1 MSTTEHTESE
11 SASTPDTS
19 AAGTHNLKSHA
30 CVLCQR
36 RKVKCDKREPCANC
50 TKARTDCVFRAP
62 TTQRRRP
69 RKSPEAILLA
79 RCRRYEELLRGA
91 GVKIESSAAGPD
103 VAQRVENLTINES
116 DQTIKSL
123 GNPSPQSVVLG
134 KGVRPAAERGQIVVK
149 NGKTRYLENKLWTHL
164 DDEFM
169 DASEILPGSSDEED
183 TETSPASTAA
193 HMDPH
198 GLLLGYSPIDQD
210 LRSEHPPPIQQFRLW
225 QAFLDNVHP
234 MTKFIHAPTVQQAL
248 LEATEAMDDI
258 PRPMESLMFA
268 IYSCAVYSMSNV
280 ECEKITGQ
288 AKSVVLTRY
297 QCAARHALT
306 NAGLLKTSNIT
317 VLQAFALFLLSMR
330 QRYDSHSLFILTGVA
345 LRISQR
351 LGLHRDGLD
360 LKLPAFET
368 EMRRRLWWQV
378 LLLEARAGEF
388 SGVGQVI
395 LPYIQWTT
403 KMPLNIND
411 SSLHPSMV
419 ELPTDQDGASE
430 MIHCLIRYEVGNAM
444 RAGAKSSLN
453 GTWQHFSSSEIPVKD
468 KEKAIQGLEELL
480 QRRFLQYCDASIP
493 LHFVSAILASQTI
506 CKMRFR
512 AYHPRHYWA
521 RTESVTQEEKEML
534 FSTCVKILE
543 LDNIVQSDKCS
554 SQYLWHV
561 NGHFQ
566 FDALIHVLSELRSRV
581 TGENSYQA
589 WQQVDRVFQ
598 HHPDFLTGT
607 KRGLHVAISRLAVR
621 AWRGYEQHASQTHG
635 SLYQV
640 QSTPFRE
647 VLASQ
652 ISSDIVGEFTEAA
665 GKVRAVDQDQS
676 AAISTESMVDALG
689 PPFDFNTPLMDSGSM
704 DWSKWDDLVQDFEM
718 NPTTPF

>member
-19 AAGTHNLKSHA
+19 ASGTQNLKSHA

-36 RKVKCDKREPCANC
+36 RKVKCDRREPCANC
-50 TKARTDCVFRAP
+50 TKARVDCVFRAP
-62 TTQRRRP
+62 TPQRRRP

-79 RCRRYEELLRGA
+79 RCRRYEDLLRGA
-91 GVKIESSAAGPD
+91 GTKVESLACDSE
-103 VAQRVENLTINES
+103 VAQGVAKLAINQSDTIIKTFENS
-116 DQTIKSL
+116 PAPSL
-123 GNPSPQSVVLG
+123 VKDV
-134 KGVRPAAERGQIVVK
+134 GVRPMAEKGQIVVK
-149 NGKTRYLENKLWTHL
+149 NGKTRYLENRLWTHL

-183 TETSPASTAA
+183 AETRPPSNAA

-198 GLLLGYSPIDQD
+198 GSDLLLGHSPIDQE
-210 LRSEHPPPIQQFRLW
+210 LRSEHPPPVQQFRLW

-234 MTKFIHAPTVQQAL
+234 MTKIVHAPTVQQAL
-248 LEATEAMDDI
+248 LEATESTNDI
-258 PRPMESLMFA
+258 SRPMESLMFA
-268 IYSCAVYSMSNV
+268 IYSCAVYSMTNA
-280 ECEKITGQ
+280 ECEKVMGQ

-306 NAGLLKTSNIT
+306 NASLLKTSNIT

-345 LRISQR
+345 IRISQR

-378 LLLEARAGEF
+378 LLLEARAGEL
-388 SGVGQVI
+388 SGIGQVI
-395 LPYIQWTT
+395 LPHVQWTT
-403 KMPLNIND
+403 KMPLNVND

-419 ELPTDQDGASE
+419 ELPTDQNGATE
-430 MIHCLIRYEVGNAM
+430 MIHCLIRYEIGNAM
-444 RAGAKSSLN
+444 RAGAKSSIN
-453 GTWQHFSSSEIPVKD
+453 GTWQHFSSSEIPVTD
-468 KEKAIQGLEELL
+468 KEKAIQDLEGLL
-480 QRRFLQYCDASIP
+480 QRRFLQYFDASIP
-493 LHFVSAILASQTI
+493 LHFISAIMAKQTM

-521 RTESVTQEEKEML
+521 RTEAVTQEEKDKL
-534 FSTCVKILE
+534 FSNCVKILE
-543 LDNIVQSDKCS
+543 LDNIVQANKNT

-561 NGHFQ
+561 NAQFQ
-566 FDALIHVLSELRSRV
+566 FDALIHVLSELRARV
-581 TGENSYQA
+581 TDEKSYQA
-589 WQQVDRVFQ
+589 WQQVDEVFQ
-598 HHPDFLTGT
+598 HHPDFMTGS
-607 KRGLHVAISRLAVR
+607 KRVRGLHVAISRLAVR
-621 AWRGYEQHASQTHG
+621 AWRGYEQHASLTHD

-652 ISSDIVGEFTEAA
+652 TLLDPVHGIVGKTF
-665 GKVRAVDQDQS
+665 DQDQP
-676 AAISTESMVDALG
+676 AAISTDSMVDALG
-689 PPFDFNTPLMDSGSM
+689 PPFDFNTPLMDSESM
-704 DWSKWDDLVQDFEM
+704 DWSKWDDLVQDFEL
-718 NPTTPF
+718 NPNTPF